1 MSFIYGQYLWLLAG
15 LPLLGGLL
23 LVAGYRNRRTVSRF
37 VGAHRR
43 TEVLNVLAVKGFVT
57 AVLFTAAI
65 ASLIVALAGPRWGEN
80 SVEDERRGLDLVFLM
95 DVSNSMIAEDISP
108 SRLVRSREV
117 ARSIVG
123 RLEDSY
129 RAVVA
134 FKGAATV
141 VVPMTEDPV
150 AFDLA
155 MSNLSGALITTAGT
169 SVRSGID
176 TALSVFPSGS
186 PRQRAIIIFSDGEEL
201 QETVQDELERLRAAD
216 IPIFGVLAGTT
227 GGATIP
233 TGSGGVLRDDGGR
246 PVMVGADRSTLEQ
259 LAGVSDGQVYDISD
273 SSVAQ
278 DVARDLSEL
287 SGRGRDVVFREVAV
301 ERFHVFVLLAFVLLA
316 GIVVVNHT
324 RWRNTL

>member
-1 MSFIYGQYLWLLAG
+1 MSFLYGQYLWLLAG

-23 LVAGYRNRRTVSRF
+23 LFAGYRNRRTVSRF
-37 VGAHRR
+37 VGEHRR

-57 AVLFTAAI
+57 AVLSTGAI
-65 ASLIVALAGPRWGEN
+65 ASLIVALSGPQWGDI

-95 DVSNSMIAEDISP
+95 DVSNSMIAEDIPP

-123 RLEDSY
+123 RLDESY

-176 TALSVFPSGS
+176 TALSSFPSGS
-186 PRQRAIIIFSDGEEL
+186 PRQQAIVMFSDGEEL
-201 QETVQDELERLRAAD
+201 QGTIDDELERLRTAD
-216 IPIFGVLAGTT
+216 IPVFGILTGTT

-233 TGSGGVLRDDGGR
+233 TRSGGVLRDETGR

-259 LAGVSDGQVYDISD
+259 LASASSGHVYDITD
-273 SSVAQ
+273 GTVAQ
-278 DVARDLSEL
+278 DVAADLGEL

-301 ERFHVFVLLAFVLLA
+301 ERYDLFVLLAFLLLTGVVL
-316 GIVVVNHT
+316 VNHT
-324 RWRNTL
+324 RWRRTL

>member
-1 MSFIYGQYLWLLAG
+1 MSFLYSQYLWLLLG
-15 LPLLGGLL
+15 LPVLGGLL
-23 LVAGYRNRRTVSRF
+23 LFAGYRNRRTVSRF

-43 TEVLNVLAVKGFVT
+43 TEVLNVLAVKAFVT
-57 AVLFTAAI
+57 SVLFSSAI
-65 ASLIVALAGPRWGEN
+65 ASLILALSGPQWGEV

-95 DVSNSMIAEDISP
+95 DVSNSMIAEDIPP

-123 RLEDSY
+123 RLDESY

-176 TALSVFPSGS
+176 TALDAFPSGS
-186 PRQRAIIIFSDGEEL
+186 PRQRAIVMFTDGEEL
-201 QETVQDELERLRAAD
+201 QDTVQDELERLRTTR
-216 IPIFGVLAGTT
+216 IPVFGVLTGTSS
-227 GGATIP
+227 GATIP
-233 TGSGGVLRDDGGR
+233 TRSGGVLRDEEGR
-246 PVMVGADRSTLEQ
+246 PVMVGTDRSTLAQ
-259 LAGVSDGQVYDISD
+259 LASVSDGHVYDIAD
-273 SSVAQ
+273 STVAQ
-278 DVARDLSEL
+278 DVAADLQNL
-287 SGRGRDVVFREVAV
+287 AGRGRGVVFREVSV
-301 ERFHVFVLLAFVLLA
+301 ERYHLFVLLAFVLIA
-316 GIVVVNHT
+316 GIVVVNRT
-324 RWRNTL
+324 RWRHTL

>member
-1 MSFIYGQYLWLLAG
+1 MSFLYGHYLWLLAG
-15 LPLLGGLL
+15 LPVLGGLL

-37 VGAHRR
+37 VGEHRR
-43 TEVLNVLAVKGFVT
+43 TEILNVLAVKGFVT
-57 AVLFTAAI
+57 AVLFTGAI
-65 ASLIVALAGPRWGEN
+65 ASLIVALAEPQWGEI

-95 DVSNSMIAEDISP
+95 DVSNSMVAEDISP

-123 RLEDSY
+123 RLDESY

-169 SVRSGID
+169 SVRSGLD
-176 TALSVFPSGS
+176 TALSAFPSGS
-186 PRQRAIIIFSDGEEL
+186 PRRKAIVLFSDGEQL
-201 QETVQDELERLRAAD
+201 QDTVDEELERLRTAD
-216 IPIFGVLAGTT
+216 IPVLGVLTGTT

-233 TGSGGVLRDDGGR
+233 TGSGGVLRDDAGR
-246 PVMVGADRSTLEQ
+246 PVMVGADRETLER
-259 LAGVSDGQVYDISD
+259 LAAVSDGRVYDISD
-273 SSVAQ
+273 GSVAQ
-278 DVARDLSEL
+278 EVAADLREL
-287 SGRGRDVVFREVAV
+287 SGHGRDVVFREVSV
-301 ERFHVFVLLAFVLLA
+301 DRYHVFVLLAFVLFA
-316 GIVVVNHT
+316 GILLVNHI
-324 RWRNTL
+324 RWRRTL

>member
-1 MSFIYGQYLWLLAG
+1 MSFLYGQYLWLLAG
-15 LPLLGGLL
+15 LPLLGGFLL
-23 LVAGYRNRRTVSRF
+23 FAGYRNRRTVSRF

-43 TEVLNVLAVKGFVT
+43 TEILNVLAVKGFVT
-57 AVLFTAAI
+57 AVLFTGAM
-65 ASLIVALAGPRWGEN
+65 ASLILALSGPQWGEN
-80 SVEDERRGLDLVFLM
+80 PVEDERRGLDLVFLM
-95 DVSNSMIAEDISP
+95 DVSNSMIAEDIPP
-108 SRLVRSREV
+108 SRLARSREV

-123 RLEDSY
+123 RLDESY

-176 TALSVFPSGS
+176 TGLRAFPSGS
-186 PRQRAIIIFSDGEEL
+186 PRQRAIVMFSDGEEL
-201 QETVQDELERLRAAD
+201 QETVQDELERVRMAD
-216 IPIFGVLAGTT
+216 IPVFGVLTGTT

-233 TGSGGVLRDDGGR
+233 TRSGGVLRDESGQ

-259 LAGVSDGQVYDISD
+259 LATVSGGRVYDISD

-278 DVARDLSEL
+278 DVATDLSEL
-287 SGRGRDVVFREVAV
+287 SGRGRDVVFRDVAV
-301 ERFHVFVLLAFVLLA
+301 ERYHVFVLLAFVLLA
-316 GIVVVNHT
+316 GIVVVNHI
-324 RWRNTL
+324 RWKGAL